1 MLSTVVI
8 LLSVFVAPSYQF
20 ANLKVNNAYM
30 SRLQMSTTSASVAIL
45 PSLETDKLV
54 IRVAGVDELPQ
65 CAGFLSNN
73 MYAAGVPKGCLIANS
88 FLHIS
93 WILSDLITSS

>member
-1 MLSTVVI
+1 MLSTIVI
-8 LLSVFVAPSYQF
+8 LVSFFVAPSYQF
-20 ANLKVNNAYM
+20 ANMKLNNAYM

-73 MYAAGVPKGCLIANS
+73 MYAAGVPKGCQISNS
-88 FLHIS
+88 LQYTTRI
-93 WILSDLITSS
+93 